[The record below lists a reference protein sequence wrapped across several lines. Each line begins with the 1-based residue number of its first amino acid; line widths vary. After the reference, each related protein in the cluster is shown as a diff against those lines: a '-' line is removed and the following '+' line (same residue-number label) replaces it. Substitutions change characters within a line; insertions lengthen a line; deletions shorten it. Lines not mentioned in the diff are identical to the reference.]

1 MPLYLCNCG
10 HEFEN
15 SRKDPK
21 CDWCGETE
29 LKVLEEETPL
39 EKMVNDGSLE
49 KIVMDLWF
57 CTCGTDPKKFGDLC
71 PMCKR
76 PFR

>member
-1 MPLYLCNCG
+1 MPLYLCKCS
-10 HEFEN
+10 HEFES

-49 KIVMDLWF
+49 KIVME
-57 CTCGTDPKKFGDLC
+57 FGL
-71 PMCKR
+71 PEVR
-76 PFR
+76 STGIPRSVQS